1 MADLKIIERFTK
13 PMKMLG
19 DAELGRLVH
28 AMLDYLVDGTDT
40 DLRGNERFLWDDAK
54 ASIDRQKRIR
64 KANSDGGKKGME
76 SRWNKSAISPNK
88 SNISVDKSAI
98 SPCEKEKN
106 QKKGTYS
113 STPYI
118 ESSNALSEE
127 ETQSSTMRSN
137 STTAATS
144 DASSITEKQKAIEA
158 QENESRMFDA
168 FWDEYPRRQDKAK
181 AKTAFHALHVTD
193 DLFDRIMDGLRRQK
207 ATAQWQNPK
216 YIPLPTTWLHGRR
229 WEDELPKEGVADKQ
243 DDGYDNLRRL
253 YAKYKTKEEQNAGK

>member
-88 SNISVDKSAI
+88 SNISVDKYAI

-106 QKKGTYS
+106 QKKDIYN
-113 STPYI
+113 STPI
-118 ESSNALSEE
+118 EN
-127 ETQSSTMRSN
+127 STPSIPQKPEMN
-137 STTAATS
+137 STTVR
-144 DASSITEKQKAIEA
+144 
-158 QENESRMFDA
+158 NESN
-168 FWDEYPRRQDKAK
+168 
-181 AKTAFHALHVTD
+181 T
-193 DLFDRIMDGLRRQK
+193 
-207 ATAQWQNPK
+207 
-216 YIPLPTTWLHGRR
+216 PTTVPSRSSVVTQSVKPSRNVIPPTLQMVSDYCESRR
-229 WEDELPKEGVADKQ
+229 NGIDPQAFIDHYTSNGWMVGKTRMKDWQAAVRTWERNSPVKGAGVKKDRFA
-243 DDGYDNLRRL
+243 NLKRL
-253 YAKYKTKEEQNAGK
+253 YEETED